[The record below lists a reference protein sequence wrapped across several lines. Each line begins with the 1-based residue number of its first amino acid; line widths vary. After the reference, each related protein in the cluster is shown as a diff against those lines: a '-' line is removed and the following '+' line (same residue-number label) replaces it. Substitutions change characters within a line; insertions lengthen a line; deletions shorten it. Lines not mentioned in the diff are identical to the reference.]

1 MRIDAGKHLRQVYT
15 GRYRRIH
22 QHELFQSQEIIQAIH
37 WDRSPSIHAATEA
50 QQDQRFTEQYGNVDP
65 RHRNEAQF

>member
-22 QHELFQSQEIIQAIH
+22 QHELFQSQEIIQAFEDFNQGKFGEIPVQH
-37 WDRSPSIHAATEA
+37 
-50 QQDQRFTEQYGNVDP
+50 QVG
-65 RHRNEAQF
+65 